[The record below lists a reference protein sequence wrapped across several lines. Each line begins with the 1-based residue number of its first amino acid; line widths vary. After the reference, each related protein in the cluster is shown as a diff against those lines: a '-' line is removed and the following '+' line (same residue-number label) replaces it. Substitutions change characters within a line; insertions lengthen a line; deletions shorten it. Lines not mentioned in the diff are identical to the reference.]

1 MDGTTRAQL
10 RSVSGAAASP
20 AGRAPIPYYNYRK
33 SYYNYFTRQSLDYGV
48 GGATRRHL
56 AETAGIGTGVGL
68 RLDVDPEP
76 EEEDDESSSSALAT
90 SPGERKPAGE
100 TPSRKHCLHFASMSS
115 GLGSVSCTV

>member
-68 RLDVDPEP
+68 RLDVEPEP
-76 EEEDDESSSSALAT
+76 EERVKYDTQGCQAVRRLRHESH
-90 SPGERKPAGE
+90 GW
-100 TPSRKHCLHFASMSS
+100 
-115 GLGSVSCTV
+115 LG